1 MKKLLLSLLLALV
14 VATPAMAQTY
24 EEGYREKSPSGHWY
38 RDDTSKNIILVCG
51 EKYITNTENYKV
63 SCLSEL
69 AQKRVDAWMS
79 KLVKVG
85 TTFVRK

>member
-14 VATPAMAQTY
+14 VATPAMADTPY
-24 EEGYREKSPSGHWY
+24 GKSPAGHWY
-38 RDDTSKNIILVCG
+38 FSADKRIVLICKDD
-51 EKYITNTENYKV
+51 KYITDVENETTAM
-63 SCLSEL
+63 CLSEL